1 MFSKRQWQEELLIK
15 SSPEIVNTM
24 PIKRKK
30 TKEVKIGKIK
40 ISGNNPVRVQSMC
53 KDIAS
58 TVRQIRQ
65 LERVGCEIVRI
76 AIPDTESARCVKK
89 LKKIRL

>member
-1 MFSKRQWQEELLIK
+1 ML
-15 SSPEIVNTM
+15 
-24 PIKRKK
+24 IKRKK

-76 AIPDTESARCVKK
+76 AIPDIESARCI
-89 LKKIRL
+89 KKIEKNKIIKELFKEIDRLLK